1 MAEYQHEERKHPV
14 TVAPIRHPK
23 PNTWYYGVR
32 CACTAVLAVC
42 EDLFAGRGDEDF
54 LQVPA
59 GVVHVECECGAV
71 SHVVRFERFKT
82 PK

>member
-1 MAEYQHEERKHPV
+1 M

-32 CACTAVLAVC
+32 CACTRVLAVC
-42 EDLFAGRGDEDF
+42 EDLFAGKGVEDS
-54 LQVPA
+54 LPAPA
-59 GVVHVECECGAV
+59 GFRVECECGTVHYVA
-71 SHVVRFERFKT
+71 RFQKFKT